1 MKSAHERGRPVTGLG
16 PKRAES
22 ERRLLSEGHRNF
34 EMGASLT
41 PAGRHDSANQ
51 GQEKSIPGKPERWIA
66 DAAGSRQA
74 RYHHKIIHGWIES

>member
-22 ERRLLSEGHRNF
+22 ERRLSSEGHRNF

-41 PAGRHDSANQ
+41 PAGRHDRANQ
-51 GQEKSIPGKPERWIA
+51 GQVRRTVRAIRKKLFFGFPGKTENRKVK
-66 DAAGSRQA
+66 SE
-74 RYHHKIIHGWIES
+74 K